1 MILKGCIG
9 MSKKSLII
17 LLIGFVVGIIGITAF
32 VASIKPDINKSVVL
46 QIIKYKK

>member
-1 MILKGCIG
+1 

-17 LLIGFVVGIIGITAF
+17 LLICIVAGLSAITAI
-32 VASIKPDINKSVVL
+32 VAAVKPEINKSVVL